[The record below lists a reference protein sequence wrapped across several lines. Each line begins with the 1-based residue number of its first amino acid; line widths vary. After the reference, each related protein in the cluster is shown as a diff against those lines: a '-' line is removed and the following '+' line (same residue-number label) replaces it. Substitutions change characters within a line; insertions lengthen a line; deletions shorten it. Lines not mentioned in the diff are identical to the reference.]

1 MSTNLSPAFV
11 QLFDAEVKQ
20 AYQGTSLLQ
29 GIVRTRTGV
38 EGNTV
43 NFPTL
48 GKGTASVRTPSTDVV
63 PLNSSFASVSC
74 SLTDYVASEYS
85 DMFNQQKVNFSERSE
100 LAQVVGSAIG
110 RRQDQIILDAL
121 ASASAGSSVANSVNT
136 DPTSTTA
143 SNLNVGKIIQASEKL
158 NIKNVPATDR
168 HLVIHAS
175 GLAGLLADERAVSA
189 DYASIKALTQGSG
202 NIGEFMGFTIHVLGD
217 RDEGGLSKDGSNDRT
232 NFAFHSS
239 AVGCAVGIAPK
250 TEINYIAEKT
260 SFLVTAMLS
269 MGAVAIDA
277 DGIVDVIT
285 RES

>member
-20 AYQGTSLLQ
+20 AYQGTSMLQ

-38 EGNTV
+38 EGSTV
-43 NFPTL
+43 NFPTI
-48 GKGTASVRTPSTDVV
+48 GKGSATIRTPSTDVI
-63 PLNSSFASVSC
+63 PLNTSFASVSC

-121 ASASAGSSVANSVNT
+121 LSASAGSSVANSVVT
-136 DPTSTTA
+136 TGSATA
-143 SNLNVGKIIQASEKL
+143 SGLSVGKIIQASEKL

-168 HLVIHAS
+168 HMVIHAS
-175 GLAGLLADERAVSA
+175 GLASLLADERAISA
-189 DYASIKALTQGSG
+189 DYASLKALSQGSG
-202 NIGEFMGFTIHVLGD
+202 QIGEFMGFTIHVLGD
-217 RDEGGLSKDGSNDRT
+217 RDEGGLTKDGSNDRT
-232 NFAFHSS
+232 NFAFHKSS
-239 AVGCAVGIAPK
+239 VGCAVGIAPK
-250 TEINYIAEKT
+250 TEINYIPEKT

-269 MGAVAIDA
+269 MGAVAIDV
-277 DGIVDVIT
+277 DGICDIIT
-285 RES
+285 REA

>member
-74 SLTDYVASEYS
+74 SLTDYIASEYS

-121 ASASAGSSVANSVNT
+121 ASASAGSTVANTVV
-136 DPTSTTA
+136 TSGSASA

-168 HLVIHAS
+168 HMVIHAS

-189 DYASIKALTQGSG
+189 DFASIKALTQGSG
-202 NIGEFMGFTIHVLGD
+202 RIGEFMGFTIHVLGD

-239 AVGCAVGIAPK
+239 SVGCAVGITPK